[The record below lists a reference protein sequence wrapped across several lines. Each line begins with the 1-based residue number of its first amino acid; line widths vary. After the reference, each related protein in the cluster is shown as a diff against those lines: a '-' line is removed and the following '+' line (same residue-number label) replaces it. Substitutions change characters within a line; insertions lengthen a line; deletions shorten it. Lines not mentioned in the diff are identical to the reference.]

1 MRPLFVAAYKGY
13 AEVVRLLLA
22 GGAQVDAID
31 PGGRDALWVARMN
44 GHPEIVR
51 LLEASATAPGGRLPD
66 TH

>member
-1 MRPLFVAAYKGY
+1 MFVAAYKGY

-22 GGAQVDAID
+22 GGAQADAID

-51 LLEASATAPGGRLPD
+51 LLEASATASGGRLPD